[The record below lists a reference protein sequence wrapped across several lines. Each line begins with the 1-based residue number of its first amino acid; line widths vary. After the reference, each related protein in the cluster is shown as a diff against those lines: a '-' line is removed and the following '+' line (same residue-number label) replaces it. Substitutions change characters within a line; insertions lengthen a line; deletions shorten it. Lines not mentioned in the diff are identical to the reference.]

1 MKMSEIFRRFI
12 VTRQRK
18 YEKEQEH
25 IEIEFTQC
33 KTERQNKDYQ
43 F

>member
-1 MKMSEIFRRFI
+1 MSEIFRRFI

-25 IEIEFTQC
+25 IEIEFTQS
-33 KTERQNKDYQ
+33 KKERQNKDYQ